1 MCASRSVLNR
11 LERRN
16 ESKTYELEFKG
27 WPLKRLPLWCSTDPP
42 VPFNIGLAEF
52 ERIRWYPKDG
62 ELCLGK
68 TKPEET
74 LVEVC
79 SDSDVQID
87 RQT

>member
-1 MCASRSVLNR
+1 MCASRSVLTR
-11 LERRN
+11 PERRN
-16 ESKTYELEFKG
+16 ESKRYDPWMPTRKG
-27 WPLKRLPLWCSTDPP
+27 GLGRSIDPP
-42 VPFNIGLAEF
+42 VSLFVDLAES

-87 RQT
+87 RQTWV

>member
-1 MCASRSVLNR
+1 MYASRSVLNR
-11 LERRN
+11 PGRRN
-16 ESKTYELEFKG
+16 ESKATRLCVFVQSVAVAAH
-27 WPLKRLPLWCSTDPP
+27 LLPLFGDM
-42 VPFNIGLAEF
+42 VEL

-87 RQT
+87 RQTWV